1 MAKPQ
6 AIRQG
11 YYVAISLVPET
22 APSNCYIGLVQA
34 ADEFGI
40 RINLVHWDDKSDMV
54 GGHTEGLFVPWESI
68 TSILVCTEGQ
78 PTRRFV
84 RDKAPEWQA
93 DIESIREAKPG
104 ATKATKTEKTPG

>member
-40 RINLVHWDDKSDMV
+40 RINLIHWDDK
-54 GGHTEGLFVPWESI
+54 
-68 TSILVCTEGQ
+68 
-78 PTRRFV
+78 
-84 RDKAPEWQA
+84 
-93 DIESIREAKPG
+93 
-104 ATKATKTEKTPG
+104 